1 MAPIQKK
8 STLRPLFTLVVD
20 ETAIVQHKLRIPKKC
35 VMLFGEEL
43 GEMGT
48 LTVPHGNGN
57 RAWKVRIV
65 KNGKN
70 KKKKCHN
77 NNNIWFKDGMEE
89 FINYYSIHL
98 HSILQFTYQGNS
110 MFSVRICDALGS
122 EIDYPFDEEDE
133 DEDEEDDDDD
143 DDDDDDEDGDD
154 DDDYVCKSYKRKS
167 FNSQKQSGKRTSV
180 ASKDHNSK
188 QSSQG
193 FWCHVKQEQVDD
205 DDNDNDE
212 HEMVVPRSFDYHK
225 GRRLVMSKGAK
236 AAQAAAYASKSKLH
250 NPSFMGIVN
259 QHNIRMAVPAEFVRR
274 HMKFCV
280 DKSVEVE
287 LQPQAKNDEKMK
299 WVVSCCPMKKCGT
312 LMKRLGKGWSSFS
325 SNQNLKSG
333 DVCVFEMIP
342 NLNANGDLVFR
353 VWIYRAANYE

>member
-20 ETAIVQHKLRIPKKC
+20 EKAIVQHKLRIPKKC

-77 NNNIWFKDGMEE
+77 NNNIWFKD
-89 FINYYSIHL
+89 
-98 HSILQFTYQGNS
+98 
-110 MFSVRICDALGS
+110 
-122 EIDYPFDEEDE
+122 
-133 DEDEEDDDDD
+133 
-143 DDDDDDEDGDD
+143 
-154 DDDYVCKSYKRKS
+154 
-167 FNSQKQSGKRTSV
+167 
-180 ASKDHNSK
+180 
-188 QSSQG
+188 
-193 FWCHVKQEQVDD
+193 EQVDD

-250 NPSFMGIVN
+250 NPSFMGLVN
-259 QHNIRMAVPAEFVRR
+259 QHNIRMVVPAEFVRR

-287 LQPQAKNDEKMK
+287 LQPQTNNDEKMK

-342 NLNANGDLVFR
+342 NLNDNDF
-353 VWIYRAANYE
+353 